1 MRRGPGRHDR
11 YPRTARPVVQLR
23 LPAYEGPLDLLL
35 ELIES
40 HQLDISELSLAE
52 VADQYLAQVAAM
64 KPPEGE
70 LSTAQADAL
79 AAFISIGGRL
89 VLIKARQLLPPA
101 EESEADDDSFNDARE
116 LVEMAQA
123 YRRYRDG
130 IDQLGERDRAQERS
144 YPPITAP
151 PVDRPLPL
159 GMSDNVTLDALA
171 RIAQE
176 VLERAAER
184 EAQETIA
191 HDAAIER
198 QRVTVRERAADLR
211 ARLLSGHAVSF
222 RQWIADAQ
230 SRLELI
236 VSFMAVLELHK
247 SLAIEI
253 EQDADYEDILITE
266 LPGAPPSAWA
276 PAGTSTNDGEEQD

>member
-1 MRRGPGRHDR
+1 M
-11 YPRTARPVVQLR
+11 VQLR

-40 HQLDISELSLAE
+40 HQLDISELSLAQ

-64 KPPEGE
+64 TTTDQALSPE
-70 LSTAQADAL
+70 QADAL

-89 VLIKARQLLPPA
+89 VLIKARQLLPPTDDPLAA
-101 EESEADDDSFNDARE
+101 EEAEHEASE
-116 LVEMAQA
+116 LVAMALA
-123 YRRYRDG
+123 YKRYRDG
-130 IDQLGERDRAQERS
+130 IAQLSDRDLGRLRS
-144 YPPITAP
+144 YTPIAAP
-151 PVDRPLPL
+151 PLERPLPL
-159 GMSDNVTLDALA
+159 GMSDDVTIGMLA

-176 VLERAAER
+176 ALDRAAER
-184 EAQETIA
+184 VAQEEIA

-198 QRVTVRERAADLR
+198 QRITVRQRAADLR
-211 ARLLSGHAVSF
+211 ARLLSGHSVSF
-222 RQWIADAQ
+222 RHWIAEAQ

-253 EQDADYEDILITE
+253 EQDADFEDILITA
-266 LPGAPPSAWA
+266 LSDAPQSAWA
-276 PAGTSTNDGEEQD
+276 PAESTAGDDGDPE

>member
-1 MRRGPGRHDR
+1 
-11 YPRTARPVVQLR
+11 VVQLQ

-40 HQLDISELSLAE
+40 HQLDISELSLAQ

-70 LSTAQADAL
+70 LTQAQADAL

-89 VLIKARQLLPPA
+89 VLIKARQLLPATDESA
-101 EESEADDDSFNDARE
+101 EDDEAANDARE

-130 IDQLGERDRAQERS
+130 IAHLGERDRAQRRS
-144 YPPITAP
+144 YPPISAP
-151 PVDRPLPL
+151 PIERLLPL
-159 GMSDNVTLDALA
+159 GMSDNLTLDALA

-176 VLERAAER
+176 VLVRAAER
-184 EAQETIA
+184 EAQEVIA

-198 QRVTVRERAADLR
+198 QRITVRERAADLR

-222 RQWIADAQ
+222 RQWIADAE

-266 LPGAPPSAWA
+266 LPDAPRSAWA
-276 PAGTSTNDGEEQD
+276 PAGTSAADRDEQD